1 MVACTFSICLVRSL
15 ACLLAS
21 NQIEL
26 MSMNSRS
33 KWPRKAFHFH
43 EASHSVL
50 LLVGSLQFGD
60 SAALSNSFIHSVLN
74 LKTVF
79 ADFQAKKNW
88 DDTCTAD
95 TYAQARKWIWMIF
108 FYLIQKFNRWNSV
121 FINSTPKKL
130 ALFFVVIYIFHE
142 ISSNWNWGTLFFF
155 FNWNTKQRNLKF
167 NSD

>member
-121 FINSTPKKL
+121 FINSTPKKIGIVFCCDL
-130 ALFFVVIYIFHE
+130 YFSWNFIELKLGHILFFLIE
-142 ISSNWNWGTLFFF
+142 IQNNEI
-155 FNWNTKQRNLKF
+155 
-167 NSD
+167 